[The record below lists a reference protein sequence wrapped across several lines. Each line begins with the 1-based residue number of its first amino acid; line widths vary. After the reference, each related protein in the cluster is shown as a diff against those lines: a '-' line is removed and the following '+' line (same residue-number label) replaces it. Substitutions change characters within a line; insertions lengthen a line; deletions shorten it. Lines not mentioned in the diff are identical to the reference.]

1 MLMTGGGEEE
11 QGPGGEG
18 GGGRGPGGALPGVG
32 QVLGPAGVRGAA
44 AVRAEQGEPHED
56 AALPQAGHTVSFHHY
71 PFMYC
76 NFFTLFHAPYK

>member
-1 MLMTGGGEEE
+1 MLVTGGGEEE

-56 AALPQAGHTVSFHHY
+56 AALPQAGHTVSE
-71 PFMYC
+71 
-76 NFFTLFHAPYK
+76 